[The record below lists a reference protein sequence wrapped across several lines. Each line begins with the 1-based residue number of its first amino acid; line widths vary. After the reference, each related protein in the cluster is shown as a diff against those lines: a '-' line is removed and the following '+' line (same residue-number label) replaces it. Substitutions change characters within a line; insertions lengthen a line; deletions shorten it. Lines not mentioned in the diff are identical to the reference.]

1 MGRRSFTVRDMTE
14 ILMHWQAGRSIRQI
28 ARSLGVDRSTIRK
41 YVRLASSLG
50 YRPQQTNPSASSGQA
65 LSAGE
70 WASILQAHTPELGGP
85 AQRSA
90 VFAEI
95 TRYHDAIVAGLETNC
110 ATTIWQRLHDE
121 QGLRASL
128 RSFRRYLH
136 EYLPEYGQRVQP
148 TVLRDDPPPGRE
160 AQVDFGY
167 LGLWYDPEI
176 GRKRKLWAFCMVL
189 AHSRHMFVSVVT
201 KMDQSAWIQAHV
213 AAFAFFGG
221 TPSVLV
227 IDNLKAGVLRADLYD
242 PQLNRGYE
250 ELAAY
255 YGVLI
260 DPCRAGHPK
269 DKPRVERPMP
279 YIRDSFFEGR
289 LFDSL
294 PEINHNAERWC
305 LSVAG
310 MRIHGT
316 TRQRPLEVFHQIEA
330 PTLRPLPP
338 QPFEPVTW
346 TQAKVAPDCH
356 AQVARA
362 LYSIP
367 YCYQGKTMLGKTLA
381 VRVSE
386 HTVEFYLDRELVKT
400 HLRAKDR
407 RRQTDWNDY
416 PPEKAHF
423 YQRTPDWCRFQAA
436 SLGPTVS
443 HVVEELLSRHK
454 LHYLRQC
461 QGIIGLADKYSAQ
474 RLNAACQRALA
485 FDDPAY
491 RTIRNILH
499 DGLEGQIPWSLTTS
513 DPSTPEAGA
522 YLHGPEQLFN
532 PPNQHDERKD
542 VNG

>member
-28 ARSLGVDRSTIRK
+28 ARSLGVDRATIRK

-50 YRPQQTNPSASSGQA
+50 YRPQQTK
-65 LSAGE
+65 LSAAE
-70 WASILQAHTPELGGP
+70 WASVLEAHAPELGGL

-95 TRYHDAIVAGLETNC
+95 AGYHAAIAAGLETNC
-110 ATTIWQRLHDE
+110 ATTVWQRLHDE
-121 QGLRASL
+121 QGLQASL

-136 EYLPEYGQRVQP
+136 EYLPDAVRAQRVQP
-148 TVLRDDPPPGRE
+148 TVLRDDPPPGQE

-176 GRKRKLWAFCMVL
+176 ARKRKLWAFCMVL

-201 KMDQSAWIQAHV
+201 KLDQSAWIQAHV
-213 AAFAFFGG
+213 EAFAFFGG
-221 TPSVLV
+221 TPAVLV

-294 PEINHNAERWC
+294 PEINQNAARWC
-305 LSVAG
+305 LAVAG

-316 TRQRPLEVFHQIEA
+316 THQRPVDVFHQVEA
-330 PTLRPLPP
+330 PTLRPLPL

-436 SLGPTVS
+436 ALGPAVS
-443 HVVEELLSRHK
+443 HVVAELLSRHK

-461 QGIIGLADKYSAQ
+461 QGIIGLADKYGAP

-499 DGLEGQIPWSLTTS
+499 HGLEGQIPLPLTPS
-513 DPSTPEAGA
+513 DPATPAAGA

-532 PPNQHDERKD
+532 PHHPHDERKA
-542 VNG
+542 VHG

>member
-50 YRPQQTNPSASSGQA
+50 YRPQQTK
-65 LSAGE
+65 LSAAE
-70 WASILQAHTPELGGP
+70 WASILQAHAPELGGL

-95 TRYHDAIVAGLETNC
+95 TGYQDAIAAGLETNC
-110 ATTIWQRLHDE
+110 ATTVWQRLHDE
-121 QGLRASL
+121 QGLQASL

-136 EYLPEYGQRVQP
+136 EYLPDAVRGQRVQP
-148 TVLRDDPPPGRE
+148 TVLRDDPPPGQE

-176 GRKRKLWAFCMVL
+176 ARKRKLWAFCMVL
-189 AHSRHMFVSVVT
+189 AHSRHMFVGVVT
-201 KMDQSAWIQAHV
+201 KLDQSAWIQAHV
-213 AAFAFFGG
+213 DAFAFFGG
-221 TPSVLV
+221 TPAVLV

-294 PEINHNAERWC
+294 PEINQNAERWC

-310 MRIHGT
+310 MRSHGT
-316 TRQRPLEVFHQIEA
+316 THQRPLDVFHQIEA
-330 PTLRPLPP
+330 PTLRPLPL

-356 AQVARA
+356 AHVARA

-416 PPEKAHF
+416 PPEKARF

-436 SLGPTVS
+436 SLGPAVS

-461 QGIIGLADKYSAQ
+461 QGIIGLADKYGAQ

-499 DGLEGQIPWSLTTS
+499 AGLEGQIPASLTTA

-532 PPNQHDERKD
+532 PYHPHHDRKA